1 MGKRFIVIA
10 LLVCFTFLTT
20 QVYAEQG
27 NMKGGHG
34 DMESKFYKQAMLII
48 ANQEELGLSDAEVK
62 KIKGLK
68 IATKKDLITKKAEI
82 DLIAIDIKAALWEDT
97 IDLGSVNTLIDR
109 KYELKKQKTKSI
121 VAACAALK
129 GMLTKEQ
136 IKDLK
141 GLCKKGKKY

>member
-1 MGKRFIVIA
+1 MGKRLIVIA

-20 QVYAEQG
+20 QVYAEHG
-27 NMKGGHG
+27 KTKGGHG
-34 DMESKFYKQAMLII
+34 DMEGKFYKQAMLII
-48 ANQEELGLSDAEVK
+48 TNQEELGISDAEVK
-62 KIKGLK
+62 TIKDLK
-68 IATKKDLITKKAEI
+68 IATKKDLIAKKAEI

-109 KYELKKQKTKSI
+109 KYELKKQKTKAL
-121 VAACAALK
+121 VAAYAALK

-136 IKDLK
+136 IKNLK